1 MKAQVVVNVNTYL
14 ISVVKKY
21 SISSEDC
28 SNLISKI
35 KPLYREIRK
44 WGNDSLLR
52 IMPSGSFAK
61 GTVIRGTVDIDLLIS
76 FKNQTPYT
84 LEVLFESLYEY
95 FNQNY
100 FAKKQN
106 VSIGIVYQGMKIDLV
121 PAKKM
126 PNATYPHSIYVSKY
140 GTWTKTNIHKHISL
154 IKKSPHKNVI
164 KLLKIWR
171 ELHRVDFPS
180 FLLELVVLEA
190 LKGKGGIAIDKRF
203 LMVLK
208 YLVEKFRYN
217 KIYDPANTNNVV
229 SDIISNE
236 EKDVVIHAAL
246 ASYNSRY
253 WENIVWGLYE
263 KKELK

>member
-1 MKAQVVVNVNTYL
+1 VNVNTYL
-14 ISVVKKY
+14 ISIVKKY

-28 SNLISKI
+28 SKLISRI

-61 GTVIRGTVDIDLLIS
+61 GTAIRGTVDIDLLIS

-84 LEVLFESLYEY
+84 LEEIFESLYEC
-95 FNQNY
+95 FNQDY
-100 FAKKQN
+100 SAKKQN

-126 PNATYPHSIYVSKY
+126 PNVPYPHSIYVSKY

-154 IKKSPHKNVI
+154 IKKSPHRTII

-171 ELHRVDFPS
+171 ELYRVNFPS
-180 FLLELVVLEA
+180 FLLELVVLDA
-190 LKGKGGIAIDKRF
+190 LKGKGGIAINKRF
-203 LMVLK
+203 LMVLE
-208 YLVEKFRYN
+208 YLVEEFGHS
-217 KIYDPANTNNVV
+217 KIYDPVNTNNVV
-229 SDIISNE
+229 SDTISIE
-236 EKDVVIHAAL
+236 EKNIIINAAL
-246 ASYNSRY
+246 ASCNSRY
-253 WENIVWGLYE
+253 WENIVLGVV
-263 KKELK
+263 